1 VSGLIVVAV
10 DPATGS
16 PEALKWAAGEARFR
30 DARVHAVMAWR
41 PARPPAAPAARP
53 PLTPSLSPADPQA
66 DAEARL
72 ARMVDDALGTG
83 NDATR
88 AAVHGSALQV
98 LLRASRNADL
108 LVVDPPRLAD
118 LTRAKASLLTPQ
130 LVFRVPCPVV
140 VIPPRAA

>member
-1 VSGLIVVAV
+1 MSELIVVAI

-16 PEALKWAAGEARFR
+16 RDALRWAAAEARLR
-30 DARVHAVMAWR
+30 KARVHAVMAWR
-41 PARPPAAPAARP
+41 PARPPAAPGARP
-53 PLTPSLSPADPQA
+53 PLAPSLSPADPQA
-66 DAEARL
+66 DADARL
-72 ARMVDDALGTG
+72 ARMVDDALGAG

-98 LLRASRNADL
+98 VLAAAEDADL
-108 LVVDPPRLAD
+108 LVLDPPRPSD

-140 VIPPRAA
+140 VIPPKAA